1 MADGAYPR
9 PGTCQP
15 TVTATAFSRRAP
27 LSCSQLD
34 QTPIAQAEG
43 IAASIAPI
51 RAKYKTPSKSN
62 GGTLP
67 LCRIIDALFDPRAVL
82 KSSA

>member
-1 MADGAYPR
+1 MVLILAPALVSP
-9 PGTCQP
+9 P
-15 TVTATAFSRRAP
+15 SRRP
-27 LSCSQLD
+27 PFPEEPRYRVSQLD
-34 QTPIAQAEG
+34 QTPIAPAKG

>member
-1 MADGAYPR
+1 MA
-9 PGTCQP
+9 
-15 TVTATAFSRRAP
+15 
-27 LSCSQLD
+27 SQC
-34 QTPIAQAEG
+34 
-43 IAASIAPI
+43 
-51 RAKYKTPSKSN
+51 N